1 MKDNAL
7 VQFAILVLAVSAG
20 QIALKF
26 AGGFLPE
33 TGIPGSLKSII
44 AKL

>member
-7 VQFAILVLAVSAG
+7 YQFAILVLAVSAG

-26 AGGFLPE
+26 LGGFLPDA
-33 TGIPGSLKSII
+33 GIPGALKSVIGRI
-44 AKL
+44 